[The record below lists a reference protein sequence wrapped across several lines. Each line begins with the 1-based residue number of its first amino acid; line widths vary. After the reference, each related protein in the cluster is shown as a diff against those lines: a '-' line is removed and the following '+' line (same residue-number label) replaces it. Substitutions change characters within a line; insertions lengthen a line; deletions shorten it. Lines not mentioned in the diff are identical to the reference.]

1 MKRRVK
7 KCVSAFL
14 ALMLLTTLLPAAG
27 FAADEQRATNKCV
40 YFGAVT
46 GTAYQIGANR

>member
-7 KCVSAFL
+7 NASVLFL

-27 FAADEQRATNKCV
+27 FAADEQRASVSTSAQSPV
-40 YFGAVT
+40 
-46 GTAYQIGANR
+46 

>member
-7 KCVSAFL
+7 KWISAFL

-27 FAADEQRATNKCV
+27 FAADEQRATSKCV
-40 YFGAVT
+40 YFGTVT
-46 GTAYQIGANR
+46 GTAYQIGTNR

>member
-1 MKRRVK
+1 MKRRMK

-27 FAADEQRATNKCV
+27 FAADEQRATSNE
-40 YFGAVT
+40 
-46 GTAYQIGANR
+46 